1 MTDYK
6 SISLSEIKL
15 GDNVTCYTTFMS
27 QRYMGDSLCMKGI
40 VIELGNSYTNT
51 LIKTTDNK
59 IIPLSY
65 YSEDTRNVII
75 LLYCA

>member
-6 SISLSEIKL
+6 STSLSEIKL

-27 QRYMGDSLCMKGI
+27 QRYMDDSLCMKGI
-40 VIELGNSYTNT
+40 VIELGNCYTNT